1 VPYAQQNLANSW
13 AMSQQPYQAYNGQ
26 QNAAFTDM
34 QNQAFNQASN
44 MGVSPQTYSA
54 SNAAQQAT
62 NNLLGAQYNPMQL
75 NYGNVTAPQL
85 QQYQMN
91 GPGNVN
97 ASHLNNYRMNAAY
110 GQAANTNAAYGQAAQ
125 TDAAPYM
132 SASQFNGP
140 QNVGYQGVGTQGF
153 NNRSAAQLMNPYIQ
167 QSLNPQEQALAQQ
180 QAGQGTQLDAQA
192 TRAGAFGGS
201 RAGLQQVAQ
210 NAANQNA
217 MSSLI
222 GTGMN
227 NAYNNAQ
234 QQFNTQQAL
243 GLQAQQ
249 SNQQAGVTTGLAN
262 QNMAYNTG
270 LQNAQLQQQAGLAN
284 QSLAG
289 QYGLQNASMQQQ
301 ANMANTANQQQAN
314 LANQAAQN
322 QFGLSNQTA
331 QNTANQQNLASQLS
345 TQQLGAQQNLAA
357 QQANQ
362 QAMLATNQGNLSAAL
377 QTQSLGAGQNL
388 TAQQLNQA
396 NQMGANQ
403 QAIGQQQYGAGLNLA
418 TNQGALSG
426 ANTLGTLGQNQYGQQ
441 VGNIGLLNQLGI
453 QQQQYQQGLLN
464 TQYQNYVNQKNY
476 PYQQA
481 GFFQNM
487 VNGYPVQSGT
497 STTQPSSPSYL
508 QDAAALGVGAYGV
521 SQMFPNLGS
530 GISTAFGFGANGGL
544 MKSYKKGGMV
554 KRYADQGLTSISSAL
569 GPSLTS
575 DPVMLQKEISAAQ
588 ARGDIQT
595 ANALQAE
602 LTQQQYITK
611 QAQGLQAAPQAGSY
625 GANPQTAANLA
636 GNGSGQQKMP
646 VPPADTSNSMQ
657 GLPSITDLIKMQ
669 KDAEK
674 IQHKAAKNP
683 GQMAIADNAA
693 YANAISDAALSN
705 DALPSEPS
713 LPSASGTYKSGGITE
728 VARYADNGVTTSGDS
743 LPADIQ
749 KADMGDN
756 SLDLGAPSTLNTV
769 RENRGL
775 SAVPV
780 GQVKQTPQLTQKD
793 IATDPTMQGLPTT
806 PPTNRAETYATGLG
820 ALDKFRQGV
829 GAPTPTRYSQN
840 DVNGMLKSAM
850 ENYKSAV
857 GASPYESMKTE
868 NEKLKTTDREKQMGN
883 AFAAFQA
890 IPGILSGNQAG
901 RGIAQGLSDFSN
913 AYTKLKDSQEK
924 KDQAV
929 TATNL
934 HLAEAARGERLG
946 AYKYADEQVKATL
959 KSSADADKEEFNIY
973 KADRDAAKFEA
984 MLTKPDRPVAVNVH
998 NPNPANEQL
1007 ANLINYRIQVLK
1019 EDPIIA
1025 KNAATIQ
1032 LLGLK
1037 APGMPGATL
1046 SNETQ
1051 LTKVQEERRDIAIEN
1066 NKKTFNSPIWQ
1077 HNNKQAYNDY
1087 KNQFGDNAAS
1097 EWAKK
1102 QANVTN
1108 PITANTN
1115 LPQGKNPNSDILP
1128 YDVSS
1133 KQNPTEAQHAK
1144 LKPGEKFYWNGQL
1157 LSKGQ

>member
-1 VPYAQQNLANSW
+1 MTSLTTGSPSTTTSSAGVAPYAVPYAQQNLANSW
-13 AMSQQPYQAYNGQ
+13 AMSQQPYQAYTGQ

-75 NYGNVTAPQL
+75 NYSNVTAPQL
-85 QQYQMN
+85 QQYQM
-91 GPGNVN
+91 
-97 ASHLNNYRMNAAY
+97 
-110 GQAANTNAAYGQAAQ
+110 QQ
-125 TDAAPYM
+125 
-132 SASQFNGP
+132 P
-140 QNVGYQGVGTQGF
+140 QNVYTRNFTDPGV
-153 NNRSAAQLMNPYIQ
+153 AQQYMNPYIQ

-234 QQFNTQQAL
+234 QQFNAEQGI
-243 GLQAQQ
+243 GLQGQMA
-249 SNQQAGVTTGLAN
+249 NQQMG
-262 QNMAYNTG
+262 YNTG
-270 LQNAQLQQQAGLAN
+270 AQNLG
-284 QSLAG
+284 
-289 QYGLQNASMQQQ
+289 
-301 ANMANTANQQQAN
+301 AN
-314 LANQAAQN
+314 LAI
-322 QFGLSNQTA
+322 
-331 QNTANQQNLASQLS
+331 QQ
-345 TQQLGAQQNLAA
+345 
-357 QQANQ
+357 
-362 QAMLATNQGNLSAAL
+362 
-377 QTQSLGAGQNL
+377 LGAGQNL

-441 VGNIGLLNQLGI
+441 VGNIGLLNQLGN

-508 QDAAALGVGAYGV
+508 QNAAALGVGAYGL

-530 GISTAFGFGANGGL
+530 GISNYLNLSANGGL

-713 LPSASGTYKSGGITE
+713 LPSAPGTYKSGGITE

-780 GQVKQTPQLTQKD
+780 GQVQDVPNQQILQQ
-793 IATDPTMQGLPTT
+793 A
-806 PPTNRAETYATGLG
+806 NAETQQL
-820 ALDKFRQGV
+820 RQAQAQPSTPRQMANDMMSNFVQHTPLTAEERISTSG
-829 GAPTPTRYSQN
+829 GAPTFDYQSLRDELAKQKLASSDSLRQ
-840 DVNGMLKSAM
+840 GRGLAALAAAGAML
-850 ENYKSAV
+850 EGNQFGRGV
-857 GASPYESMKTE
+857 GQAATAFGSSY
-868 NEKLKTTDREKQMGN
+868 GN
-883 AFAAFQA
+883 ALSANQKAQENLVAMNMKLSQAEHADKLGLYKTKVEAVNAAQKDAQEYDKNRATLFKDIYTATKENQIKAPEQA
-890 IPGILSGNQAG
+890 SAAI
-901 RGIAQGLSDFSN
+901 N
-913 AYTKLKDSQEK
+913 AYKANPTSENRKMYEA
-924 KDQAV
+924 AV
-929 TATNL
+929 EYLTLTHPAVIAANVNQGGANARNTAT
-934 HLAEAARGERLG
+934 
-946 AYKYADEQVKATL
+946 
-959 KSSADADKEEFNIY
+959 
-973 KADRDAAKFEA
+973 
-984 MLTKPDRPVAVNVH
+984 
-998 NPNPANEQL
+998 
-1007 ANLINYRIQVLK
+1007 
-1019 EDPIIA
+1019 
-1025 KNAATIQ
+1025 
-1032 LLGLK
+1032 
-1037 APGMPGATL
+1037 
-1046 SNETQ
+1046 NETQ
-1051 LTKVQEERRDIAIEN
+1051 LTKEQEEIKAKAIADAKKIFMSPLFQGA
-1066 NKKTFNSPIWQ
+1066 KKTKPTFEKYMQENGNDLVKAQAAYARDVANSQVPSNSSNTGTSSSPNVTTTIP
-1077 HNNKQAYNDY
+1077 NPLNTKTSPTISGAPKGTTLGPFDSTVGKYKVLDETGKQV
-1087 KNQFGDNAAS
+1087 G
-1097 EWAKK
+1097 WAK
-1102 QANVTN
+1102 
-1108 PITANTN
+1108 
-1115 LPQGKNPNSDILP
+1115 
-1128 YDVSS
+1128 
-1133 KQNPTEAQHAK
+1133 
-1144 LKPGEKFYWNGQL
+1144 
-1157 LSKGQ
+1157 

>member
-1 VPYAQQNLANSW
+1 MTSLTTGSPSTTTSSTGVAPYAVPYAQQNLANSW
-13 AMSQQPYQAYNGQ
+13 AMSQQPYQAYTGQ

-75 NYGNVTAPQL
+75 NYSNVTAPQL
-85 QQYQMN
+85 QQYQM
-91 GPGNVN
+91 
-97 ASHLNNYRMNAAY
+97 
-110 GQAANTNAAYGQAAQ
+110 QQ
-125 TDAAPYM
+125 
-132 SASQFNGP
+132 P
-140 QNVGYQGVGTQGF
+140 QNVYTSNFTDPGV
-153 NNRSAAQLMNPYIQ
+153 AQQYMNPYIQ

-180 QAGQGTQLDAQA
+180 QAGQGTQLNAQA
-192 TRAGAFGGS
+192 TNAGAFGGS

-234 QQFNTQQAL
+234 QQFNTEQGI
-243 GLQAQQ
+243 GLQGQMA
-249 SNQQAGVTTGLAN
+249 NQQMG
-262 QNMAYNTG
+262 YNTG
-270 LQNAQLQQQAGLAN
+270 AQNLG
-284 QSLAG
+284 
-289 QYGLQNASMQQQ
+289 
-301 ANMANTANQQQAN
+301 AN
-314 LANQAAQN
+314 LAI
-322 QFGLSNQTA
+322 
-331 QNTANQQNLASQLS
+331 QQ
-345 TQQLGAQQNLAA
+345 
-357 QQANQ
+357 
-362 QAMLATNQGNLSAAL
+362 
-377 QTQSLGAGQNL
+377 LGAGQNL

-441 VGNIGLLNQLGI
+441 VGNIGLLNQLGN

-481 GFFQNM
+481 GFFQNV

-508 QDAAALGVGAYGV
+508 QNAAALGVGAYGV

-530 GISTAFGFGANGGL
+530 GISNALGFGANGGL

-713 LPSASGTYKSGGITE
+713 LPSAPGTYKSGGITE
-728 VARYADNGVTTSGDS
+728 VARYAEGKITK
-743 LPADIQ
+743 DIQ
-749 KADMGDN
+749 NADMGDY
-756 SLDLGAPSTLNTV
+756 SLNLGAPSTLNTV
-769 RENRGL
+769 REDMGL
-775 SAVPV
+775 PEVPV

-793 IATDPTMQGLPTT
+793 IATNPTMQGLPTT
-806 PPTNRAETYATGLG
+806 PPTNRAEAYATGLG

-934 HLAEAARGERLG
+934 HLTEVERGEKLG
-946 AYKYADEQVKATL
+946 AYKYADEQVRATL
-959 KSSADADKEEFNIY
+959 KSSADADKEEFNAY
-973 KADRDAAKFEA
+973 KAERDAAKFEA
-984 MLTKPDRPVAVNVH
+984 MLTKPDRPVAVHVN

-1019 EDPIIA
+1019 EDPVIA
-1025 KNAATIQ
+1025 KNTATRQ
-1032 LLGLK
+1032 LLSLK
-1037 APGMPGATL
+1037 AAGMPGATL
-1046 SNETQ
+1046 SNETR
-1051 LTKVQEERRDIAIEN
+1051 LIEEQEKIRGTAIEN
-1066 NKKTFNSPIWQ
+1066 NRKIFNSPIWRHDNEQ
-1077 HNNKQAYNDY
+1077 TYNDY
-1087 KNQFGDNAAS
+1087 KKRFGDNAAS

-1102 QANVTN
+1102 QADVTN

-1115 LPQGKNPNSDILP
+1115 LPQGETP
-1128 YDVSS
+1128 
-1133 KQNPTEAQHAK
+1133 K
-1144 LKPGEKFYWNGQL
+1144 LEGAPPGKVTAPPVNALKEGIHTTFKNGQTWTL
-1157 LSKGQ
+1157 VNGSPIQVNK